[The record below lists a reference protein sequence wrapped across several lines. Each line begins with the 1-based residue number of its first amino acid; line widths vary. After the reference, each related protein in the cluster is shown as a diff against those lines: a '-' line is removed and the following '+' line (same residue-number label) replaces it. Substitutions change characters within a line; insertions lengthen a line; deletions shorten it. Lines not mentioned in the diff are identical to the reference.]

1 MNKKVRKRIAIIA
14 IGMICAGSIM
24 TYSGYLLGGSKDI
37 SLNIKDGLVIN
48 TSKERYKETISLEEF
63 NSIEVE
69 CNSNIEFLK
78 SDKYELEFDVPQSSG
93 KISYS
98 VKDKKLIIKQSAQS
112 KNNFNINLG
121 FEENNQDKSY
131 IKIYAPKE
139 MKSKELKI
147 TSRFGNINICPTES
161 DVANINSYFGN
172 ITVDGLEASSTIN
185 MNMNN
190 GKLNASNIKAQ
201 NINVSNKYGGVKLEN
216 VNCNGLDV
224 TLNNGKY
231 IGNNVSTKNYTLKN
245 SYGNNDLSNSKSEVL
260 NIDIKNG
267 ELKIDSM
274 NSGNANIVNNYGK
287 VYANALQTNDLKMN
301 LTNGNAEINGEFKGT
316 SEINS
321 KYGNVLINTSLNKE
335 DYDYDI
341 KSDFG
346 KIKINDKQYEK
357 QAERN
362 EGSSNILKVKLNNGD
377 VNLSFK

>member
-1 MNKKVRKRIAIIA
+1 MNKKVRKRMAIIA

-37 SLNIKDGLVIN
+37 SLNIKNGLIIN
-48 TSKERYKETISLEEF
+48 SSKERYKETISLEEF
-63 NSIEVE
+63 NSIDVE
-69 CNSNIEFLK
+69 CNTNIEFLK
-78 SDKYELEFDVPQSSG
+78 SDKYKLEFDVPQNSG
-93 KISYS
+93 KISYYI
-98 VKDKKLIIKQSAQS
+98 KEGKLFLKQDIERGV
-112 KNNFNINLG
+112 NFNFDLG
-121 FEENNQDKSY
+121 FEDNNSEKGY

-139 MKSKELKI
+139 MKAKELKI
-147 TSRFGNINICPTES
+147 VSR
-161 DVANINSYFGN
+161 FGN
-172 ITVDGLEASSTIN
+172 ITVDSLDASSTIN

-231 IGNNVSTKNYTLKN
+231 IGNNVSTKNYTLRN
-245 SYGNNDLSNSKSEVL
+245 SYGNNDLSNSKSEIL

-267 ELKIDSM
+267 ELNIDSM
-274 NSGNANIVNNYGK
+274 NSGNANIFNHYGK
-287 VYANALQTNDLKMN
+287 MYANELQTNDLKVN
-301 LTNGNAEINGEFKGT
+301 LTNGNAEINGDFKGT

-377 VNLSFK
+377 INLSFK